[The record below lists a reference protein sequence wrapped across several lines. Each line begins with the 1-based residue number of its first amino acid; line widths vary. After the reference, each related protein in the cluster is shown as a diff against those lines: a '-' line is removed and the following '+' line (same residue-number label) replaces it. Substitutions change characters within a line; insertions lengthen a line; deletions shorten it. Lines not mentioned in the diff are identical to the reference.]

1 MCAASDIIVPALGMT
16 SSDNQFR
23 SDGVNQS
30 NAIDVLCVIIL
41 IAYLLHFALPALGGA
56 FSEDEM
62 MSVYIHWFTGT
73 LKSLWENVCFWKG
86 IGRPGGALYYLPL
99 YHFFRLNP
107 QPYRIAQISV
117 LAASIPMVYHLAR
130 LLASS
135 RSVAFLGVLAFCY
148 HAQLA
153 ILVFSGSGI
162 YDALCGFFY
171 FAALTY
177 YVHIREKGLLLRPMQ
192 CVGFLA
198 LYICALNVK
207 EMAVTLPV
215 IVLIYELLK
224 YAHELERP
232 RFFGWILHDALPALV
247 AGAITAIYLYN
258 KIYGPGFAGNF
269 TTEFVEHPREPAGLP
284 SWVVAALELY
294 TPHYSWRRFTESNAH
309 FVSELFYL
317 VPNYVLTG
325 GMLLAI
331 WALLFVYA
339 FLRRDRMLQFMAFW
353 VVITPLPLA
362 FISPRGGVRLYLLLF
377 GWAMIFA
384 KLATDVITLISKCLT
399 LLGQSGAVGA
409 ATQAN
414 VVGAATSHVRWPAIK
429 AAAGAMRGN
438 TSPVMFRAFATV
450 LVAFALAV
458 FTQWENQRFGRIR
471 ALLKS
476 GQKTLHVIQ
485 AFGSLNVRPAPGS
498 LILLRPEK
506 HFQQKGYYLASFAS
520 LAPNDPLRELI
531 VEHSPRYWGC
541 VASLAWGDRSL
552 RMHIEDQHHQLTE
565 EQTAKMNYIISFDE
579 FQAKLIRGPP
589 PG

>member
-1 MCAASDIIVPALGMT
+1 MT
-16 SSDNQFR
+16 NSDNQSR
-23 SDGVNQS
+23 PDGVNQS
-30 NAIDVLCVIIL
+30 SAIDVLCVIIL
-41 IAYLLHFALPALGGA
+41 VAYFLHFALPALGGA
-56 FSEDEM
+56 FSGDEI
-62 MSVYIHWFTGT
+62 MSVYIYWFTGT

-86 IGRPGGALYYLPL
+86 VGRPGGALYYLPL

-130 LLASS
+130 LLTSS

-153 ILVFSGSGI
+153 NLVFSGSFV

-177 YVHIREKGLLLRPMQ
+177 YIHIREKGLLLRPTQ

-215 IVLIYELLK
+215 VILIYELLK
-224 YAHELERP
+224 YPHELERP
-232 RFFGWILHDALPALV
+232 RFFRWILYDALPALV
-247 AGAITAIYLYN
+247 AGAITAIYVYN

-269 TTEFVEHPREPAGLP
+269 TTEFVEHRSEPARLP
-284 SWVVAALELY
+284 SWVIAALALY

-309 FVSELFYL
+309 FVSELYYL
-317 VPNYVLTG
+317 VPNHVLTG

-331 WALLFVYA
+331 WALLFAYA
-339 FLRRDRMLQFMAFW
+339 FLRRDRMLQLMAFW

-362 FISPRGGVRLYLLLF
+362 FISPRGGARLYILLF

-384 KLATDVITLISKCLT
+384 KLASDVITLISKPST
-399 LLGQSGAVGA
+399 LLGQAGAVGA
-409 ATQAN
+409 ATRAI
-414 VVGAATSHVRWPAIK
+414 VVGAATSRVRWAAIR
-429 AAAGAMRGN
+429 AAAGAVVGK

-450 LVAFALAV
+450 LVAFALAL
-458 FTQWENQRFGRIR
+458 FTRWENQRFGRIR
-471 ALLKS
+471 ALLNS
-476 GQKTLHVIQ
+476 HQKTLHVIQ
-485 AFGSLNVRPAPGS
+485 AFRSLNLHPAPGS

-506 HFQQKGYYLASFAS
+506 HFQQNGYYLASFAS

-541 VASLAWGDRSL
+541 VASLGWGDRSL
-552 RMHIEDQHHQLTE
+552 RIQIEDQHHQLTE

-579 FQAKLIRGPP
+579 FQAELIRGPP

>member
-1 MCAASDIIVPALGMT
+1 MT
-16 SSDNQFR
+16 SSDNQSR
-23 SDGVNQS
+23 PDGVNQS

-41 IAYLLHFALPALGGA
+41 VAYFLHFALPALAGA
-56 FSEDEM
+56 FSADEM
-62 MSVYIHWFTGT
+62 MSVYIYWFTGT

-117 LAASIPMVYHLAR
+117 LAASIPVVYHLAR

-135 RSVAFLGVLAFCY
+135 RSVAFLAVLAFCY

-153 ILVFSGSGI
+153 NLVLSGSFI

-177 YVHIREKGLLLRPMQ
+177 YIHIREKGLLLRPTQ

-215 IVLIYELLK
+215 VILIYELLK
-224 YAHELERP
+224 YPHELERP
-232 RFFGWILHDALPALV
+232 RFFRWILYDALPALV
-247 AGAITAIYLYN
+247 AGAITAIYCYN

-269 TTEFVEHPREPAGLP
+269 TTEFVEHRLEPARLP
-284 SWVVAALELY
+284 SWVIAALELY

-309 FVSELFYL
+309 FVSELFYYL
-317 VPNYVLTG
+317 VPNHVLTG

-331 WALLFVYA
+331 WALLFAYA
-339 FLRRDRMLQFMAFW
+339 FLRRDRMLQLMAFW

-362 FISPRGGVRLYLLLF
+362 FISPRGGARLYILLF
-377 GWAMIFA
+377 GWAMVFA
-384 KLATDVITLISKCLT
+384 KLASDVITLISKSSIW
-399 LLGQSGAVGA
+399 LGQGVGVGATTGAIIAGAATNRVRGAAIGAAVGA
-409 ATQAN
+409 AA
-414 VVGAATSHVRWPAIK
+414 SK
-429 AAAGAMRGN
+429 M
-438 TSPVMFRAFATV
+438 SPPIFRIFATI
-450 LVAFALAV
+450 LVASALAM
-458 FTQWENQRFGRIR
+458 FTRWENQRSFGHIR
-471 ALLKS
+471 ALLNS

-485 AFGSLNVRPAPGS
+485 AFRSLNLRPAPDS
-498 LILLRPEK
+498 VILLRPEK
-506 HFQQKGYYLASFAS
+506 HFQQNGYYLASFAS

-541 VASLAWGDRSL
+541 VASLGWGDRSL
-552 RMHIEDQHHQLTE
+552 RIQVEDQHHQLTE

-579 FQAKLIRGPP
+579 FQAELIRGPP